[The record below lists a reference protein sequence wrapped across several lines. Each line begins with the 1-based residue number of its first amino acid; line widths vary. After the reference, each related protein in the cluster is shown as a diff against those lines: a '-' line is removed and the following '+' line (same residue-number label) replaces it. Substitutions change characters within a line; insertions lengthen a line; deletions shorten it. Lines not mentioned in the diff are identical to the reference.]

1 MDVNILFMMVLA
13 TLIPD
18 TRDLKEDIRPKRALP
33 DIWDEGGCQDCQDTA
48 RVRGHVHW
56 TRDSHGTRVIWVPDD

>member
-18 TRDLKEDIRPKRALP
+18 TRDLKEDIRPKRAYL
-33 DIWDEGGCQDCQDTA
+33 ISGMREGVKTVKIQHVSVATCT
-48 RVRGHVHW
+48 GHVTHMG
-56 TRDSHGTRVIWVPDD
+56 HV